1 VENQAL
7 TIPKDGGQVSPV
19 ADLRN
24 VPLEQLPGDD
34 DVRSM
39 VRRISGSAADLPR
52 IRAMFSSAI

>member
-1 VENQAL
+1 MENQAL

-24 VPLEQLPGDD
+24 VPLEQLPGDN
-34 DVRSM
+34 DVRRM
-39 VRRISGSAADLPR
+39 VHRVSGSAVKLPR